1 MEKNVFWQNRKAIQ
15 AICKRDNVDVDV
27 ATRKFIHEA
36 KLTDYGDD
44 WADWQMECRKYMKAK
59 DKTLADLFR

>member
-36 KLTDYGDD
+36 KLTD
-44 WADWQMECRKYMKAK
+44 
-59 DKTLADLFR
+59 